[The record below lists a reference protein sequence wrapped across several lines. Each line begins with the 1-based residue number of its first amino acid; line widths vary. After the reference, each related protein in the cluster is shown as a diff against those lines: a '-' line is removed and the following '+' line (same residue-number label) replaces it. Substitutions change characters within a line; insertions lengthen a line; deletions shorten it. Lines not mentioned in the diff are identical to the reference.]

1 MRGVSIDTDSK
12 SDATSANSCC
22 MFSCYPGSS
31 ARLGCISAASEVAV
45 AASCAFAAFSRSRV
59 FSARK
64 IDRDHRVCASC
75 RSARI
80 YIVSLRRKARGCH
93 GSPTEHVLGG
103 VRAHHAPLGSVW
115 ARTQPSRARRGH
127 GHEAAVAPRS
137 AALSREKADQRC
149 AADGA
154 ERVTQAVART
164 VSGAYSPHAMSCDR
178 CCARSE
184 AARRRPL

>member
-1 MRGVSIDTDSK
+1 MPPRQILVACSPATLGPRLDSV
-12 SDATSANSCC
+12 
-22 MFSCYPGSS
+22 
-31 ARLGCISAASEVAV
+31 ASQPRRRSPWPHLVR
-45 AASCAFAAFSRSRV
+45 SPPSRV
-59 FSARK
+59 REFFPRGKSTGTTA
-64 IDRDHRVCASC
+64 CAQVVAF
-75 RSARI
+75 ARI

-103 VRAHHAPLGSVW
+103 VRAHHAPLGSAW